1 MNEWLDDDSAL
12 HRITVWI
19 YMDVDNTEKEC
30 CYPWKREGR
39 RQQCMQERVNEWDSR
54 FQMVALAKEED
65 EMEEWNWWSF
75 AYFSWSKYKMQ
86 EWDDLMG

>member
-65 EMEEWNWWSF
+65 RDGRVELVVVCLFFMVQIQN
-75 AYFSWSKYKMQ
+75 AR
-86 EWDDLMG
+86 MG